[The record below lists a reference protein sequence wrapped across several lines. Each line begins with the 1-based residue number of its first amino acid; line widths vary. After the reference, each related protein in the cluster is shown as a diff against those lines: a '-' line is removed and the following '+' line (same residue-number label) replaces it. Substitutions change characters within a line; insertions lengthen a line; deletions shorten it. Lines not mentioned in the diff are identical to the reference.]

1 MRVMEIHKKDKLIIY
16 QYHFSFIKC
25 QNTSFCSTKKAK
37 EYKYITLHCSLEWH
51 GDCSAKLFSNRK
63 YCLAALLSAAAV

>member
-25 QNTSFCSTKKAK
+25 QNTSLKEKTKQKIQT
-37 EYKYITLHCSLEWH
+37 YLT
-51 GDCSAKLFSNRK
+51 NT
-63 YCLAALLSAAAV
+63 